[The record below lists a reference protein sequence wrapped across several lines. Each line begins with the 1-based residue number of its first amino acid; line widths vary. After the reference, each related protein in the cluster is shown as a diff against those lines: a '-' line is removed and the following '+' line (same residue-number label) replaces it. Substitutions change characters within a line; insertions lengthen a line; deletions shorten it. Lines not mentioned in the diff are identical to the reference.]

1 MGYIEDLRLLVG
13 NHPLLLVR
21 PSVAIVNS
29 LGQIL
34 LVRYEDDSWGIPGG
48 LMELGESVEQCVR
61 REVKEELDIDLG
73 KLHLFGVFSGEELY
87 VKLRNG
93 HEYYN
98 VIIGYLCTDYTG
110 EIMPDGQEV
119 KEAKFY
125 TISEVPERT
134 QPFLKEKLRELGPK
148 LVQLLHK

>member
-1 MGYIEDLRLLVG
+1 
-13 NHPLLLVR
+13 
-21 PSVAIVNS
+21 
-29 LGQIL
+29 
-34 LVRYEDDSWGIPGG
+34 
-48 LMELGESVEQCVR
+48 MELGESVEQCVR
-61 REVKEELDIDLG
+61 REVKEELDLDLG

-110 EIMPDGQEV
+110 KIRPDGQEV

-125 TISEVPERT
+125 TLSDVPERT

-148 LVQLLHK
+148 LAQLLHK